1 MTHSAKKSAKI
12 TTDYAVSVI
21 IPLYNHERYIK
32 EAVDSVLNQSFSD
45 LELIIVDDGSTDK
58 SAEVVDNI
66 HDNRIKYIYQENRG
80 THAALNRGIKA
91 ANGDF
96 ISILNSDDVYHRNR
110 LEECL
115 NVFHFDSSV
124 SAVFTYL
131 ELIDEDGCFIRVK
144 GANDRWLGHDPETSF
159 RDHNSIVLDLL
170 AGNFPHTTS
179 NLVCKKEVFADIG
192 YFSSLRYLHDYDFF
206 LRLAYNLKVNVLE
219 KPLLKYRFHQSN
231 TLDEDFA
238 ASNFET
244 GLVLANFLMHY
255 DLKKYFPDKGQVD
268 ENMVRFFNSINTY
281 HMDRMIFI
289 LLLFGLKYDAK
300 DSIFSSLADD
310 FENPFRATC
319 IEHTKRNRDRSL
331 QEEALAWHK
340 GQEDSW
346 WAKAQELKNAQSWQK
361 EQTHLWWAKAQELKN
376 AQSWQKEQTHLWWS
390 KAQKTEQKLLKH
402 YEDTKQLSQR
412 LNFYLRLTKPIQMV
426 FPQGSKRRKWLRNL
440 LLKFV

>member
-1 MTHSAKKSAKI
+1 MIHS
-12 TTDYAVSVI
+12 AVSVI

-32 EAVDSVLNQSFSD
+32 EAVNSVLNQSLSD

-58 SAEVVDNI
+58 SAEVVNNI
-66 HDNRIKYIYQENRG
+66 HDNRIKYIHQENQG
-80 THAALNRGIKA
+80 THAALNRGIKVA
-91 ANGDF
+91 DGDF
-96 ISILNSDDVYHRNR
+96 IGILNSDDVYHRNR

-115 NVFHFDSSV
+115 NMFHSDSSV
-124 SAVFTYL
+124 SAIFTYL
-131 ELIDEDGCFIRVK
+131 EFIDEDGCVIRVKK
-144 GANDRWLGHDPETSF
+144 GANDHWLGYDPETSF
-159 RDHNSIVLDLL
+159 RDHNSIVLDFL

-192 YFSSLRYLHDYDFF
+192 YFSNLRYIHDYDFF

-255 DLKKYFPDKGQVD
+255 DLKKYFPDEGQVG

-300 DSIFSSLADD
+300 DSIFSSLEDD
-310 FENPFRATC
+310 SENPFRAAC
-319 IEHTKRNRDRSL
+319 IEHIKRNRDRSL
-331 QEEALAWHK
+331 LEEALAWHK
-340 GQEDSW
+340 GQEELW
-346 WAKAQELKNAQSWQK
+346 WVKTQELKNALSWQK
-361 EQTHLWWAKAQELKN
+361 EQTHLWWAKAQ
-376 AQSWQKEQTHLWWS
+376 
-390 KAQKTEQKLLKH
+390 KTEQKLSKH
-402 YEDTKQLSQR
+402 HEDIKRLSQR
-412 LNFYLRLTKPIQMV
+412 LNFYLRLTQPIQMV
-426 FPQGSKRRKWLRNL
+426 FPQGSKRRKWLKSL
-440 LLKFV
+440 LLKFM